1 MANAPDIVD
10 MPKNQAE
17 PANVKKE
24 QPKSVKPAT
33 KPVNPDGSIMN
44 VKKLAWELPD
54 YLSYSNEMKKYLQTA
69 GKSIK
74 LSLTSDLLL
83 AKEYAY
89 SNQVK
94 VMLKLA
100 NDGTIKESKIAKS
113 SGSKEIDDIVLR
125 TVKETLNVVKPPQG
139 EVPTPTFNLG
149 LIITF

>member
-1 MANAPDIVD
+1 M
-10 MPKNQAE
+10 
-17 PANVKKE
+17 
-24 QPKSVKPAT
+24 
-33 KPVNPDGSIMN
+33 
-44 VKKLAWELPD
+44 
-54 YLSYSNEMKKYLQTA
+54 
-69 GKSIK
+69 
-74 LSLTSDLLL
+74 TSDLLL